1 MFDAAEEGGAI
12 LFFDEADALFGKR
25 SEVKDSHDRYANIE
39 INYLLQRMEAFSGLA
54 ILATNMKSALDPAF
68 MRRLR
73 FIVNFPF
80 PGVKERKSIWEKVL
94 PEDTHKENLDFDRLA
109 RLNLTGGNIL
119 SIALNAAFQAAEKN
133 QPITMLI
140 LVSATRTEL
149 CKLGNPANE
158 PEMRR
163 LETAGA
169 SA

>member
-1 MFDAAEEGGAI
+1 
-12 LFFDEADALFGKR
+12 
-25 SEVKDSHDRYANIE
+25 
-39 INYLLQRMEAFSGLA
+39 
-54 ILATNMKSALDPAF
+54 MKSALDTGFHAPAALH
-68 MRRLR
+68 RE
-73 FIVNFPF
+73 FPF
-80 PGVKERKSIWEKVL
+80 PGRERSGGRIWEKVL
-94 PEDTHKENLDFDRLA
+94 PEDTDKENLDFDRLA

-169 SA
+169 AREPEAADQMVNIKSNRSSEFVET